1 MTSVGARFADF
12 MGVGLAGAYLSQFS
26 LDKTTEDVIVGLNIG
41 LGDLIW
47 GGRPWGR

>member
-1 MTSVGARFADF
+1 MTSVGARFVDF
-12 MGVGLAGAYLSQFS
+12 MSFGLAGIYLSQFS
-26 LDKTTEDVIVGLNIG
+26 LDKTTEDVFVGLNIS